1 MLMLIISRNLFQTQG
16 ISLCLLLM
24 LKKYMI
30 RQGFDGFILII
41 ILLFCVDVL
50 SKVFYWDILF
60 NLFFGIILLW
70 S

>member
-1 MLMLIISRNLFQTQG
+1 MLIISRNLFQTQG